1 MSENFF
7 QKIKRKK
14 TRKIKVGDVSVGGE
28 SQISVQSMTNTTT
41 TNIGAT
47 VKQINQLAEFG
58 ADIVRVSCPD
68 KESSKAI
75 KEITQEVDV
84 PIVADVHFHYQRGI
98 ESIISGA
105 SCLRINP
112 GNIGSREKLKELVK
126 VAKDYGVSMR
136 VGVNAGSLEKNLLEK
151 YGEPCPQAMVESATA
166 TANFLEDLDFN
177 QFKISVKASNIFLAI
192 ESYRKLSLVTDA
204 PLHLGVTEAGSY
216 TPGTI
221 KSSIGIAS
229 LLMDGIGDTLRVSL
243 SSNPIDEIKVGFE
256 ILKSLGIR
264 NRGLTIISCP
274 SCARQGFPVIDTVAK
289 LEKKFSYLTTPLTL
303 SIIGCVV
310 NGPGEAK
317 KTDIA
322 ITGGKSNHM
331 VYINGLADHKVSD
344 DKLFEHLVELIE
356 TKINEIENK
365 NSSFIASVQ

>member
-7 QKIKRKK
+7 QTIKRKK
-14 TRKIKVGDVSVGGE
+14 TRKISVGSIAVGGD
-28 SQISVQSMTNTTT
+28 SPISVQSMTNTVTT
-41 TNIGAT
+41 DVRSTI
-47 VKQINQLAEFG
+47 KQINDLAEFG

-68 KESSKAI
+68 PDSTKAI
-75 KEITQEVDV
+75 KEIIREVNV

-98 ESIISGA
+98 ESIVSGV

-112 GNIGSREKLKELVK
+112 GNIGSRSKLKELVK
-126 VAKDYGVSMR
+126 VAKDHGVSMR
-136 VGVNAGSLEKNLLEK
+136 VGVNAGSLEKSLLEK
-151 YGEPCPQAMVESATA
+151 YGEPCSDAMVESAME
-166 TANFLEDLDFN
+166 TANFLQEMDFN

-192 ESYRKLSLVTDA
+192 ESYRKLSRLTDA
-204 PLHLGVTEAGSY
+204 PLHLGVTEAGTF
-216 TPGTI
+216 TPGTV

-229 LLMDGIGDTLRVSL
+229 LLMDGIGDTIRVSL

-274 SCARQGFPVIDTVAK
+274 SCARQGFPVIDIVSK
-289 LEKKFSYLTTPLTL
+289 LEKKFSDLTTPLTL

-317 KTDIA
+317 KTEIG

-331 VYINGLADHKVSD
+331 VYIDGVADHKVSD
-344 DKLFEHLVELIE
+344 DKLFNHIVELIE
-356 TKINEIENK
+356 TKVSELESKKTI
-365 NSSFIASVQ
+365 SSL